1 MRVDAVVLVKSS
13 ARQMKDVWGM
23 IKAAYREKAKAQKDE
38 WRQSERA
45 KVVKEGKEKV
55 EEGIRSKKEA
65 MEETTRTAAMAMAV
79 EKAVEVAVEVERRKA
94 GDGGSEGKDGNSSV
108 GGGVGGGELD

>member
-1 MRVDAVVLVKSS
+1 GSQLRGLTRIKDSVMRVDAVVLVKSS

-45 KVVKEGKEKV
+45 KV
-55 EEGIRSKKEA
+55 
-65 MEETTRTAAMAMAV
+65 
-79 EKAVEVAVEVERRKA
+79 
-94 GDGGSEGKDGNSSV
+94 
-108 GGGVGGGELD
+108 